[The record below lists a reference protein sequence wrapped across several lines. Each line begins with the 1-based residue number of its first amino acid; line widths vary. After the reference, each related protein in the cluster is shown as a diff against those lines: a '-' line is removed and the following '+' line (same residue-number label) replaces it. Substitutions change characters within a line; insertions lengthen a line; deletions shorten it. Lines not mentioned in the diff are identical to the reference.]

1 MRTHTISVHNFDLDH
16 TLRCGQVF
24 RWRENKNNWIGV
36 LGDSV
41 IKAKQAGN
49 RLIVESNLDMD
60 YVMSYFR
67 LNDDLDYIY
76 QCINKDAVMNEAVA
90 MYWGMRIIKQ
100 DPWECL
106 ISYVCSRQNRIEK
119 IERIVFSLSKNFG
132 DAIHFEN
139 KIFYTFPKPDE
150 IAKASLDDLK
160 KCQFRFGDRQ
170 AEEIKV
176 IAQLIS
182 EGDFCLERL
191 RELDYKSAK
200 EELISLEGVGHKV
213 ADCVLLFS
221 LDKLEAFPVDVH
233 VRRIVQRNY
242 FRNKKISDKKI
253 RKWADLYF
261 GRYAGYAQQYLF
273 YYERTKEMYVK

>member
-1 MRTHTISVHNFDLDH
+1 MKLHTLTVHNFDLDH

-24 RWRENKNNWIGV
+24 RWRENKNNWMGV
-36 LGDSV
+36 LGNSV
-41 IKAKQAGN
+41 IKAKQVGN
-49 RLIVESNLDMD
+49 HLIVESNLDMD
-60 YVMSYFR
+60 RVTSYFR
-67 LNDDLDYIY
+67 LNDDLDDIY
-76 QCINKDAVMNEAVA
+76 QCINKDAVMNEAIA
-90 MYWGMRIIKQ
+90 MYGGMRIIKQ

-132 DAIHFEN
+132 DEIQFEN

-150 IAKASLDDLK
+150 LAKANLDDLK
-160 KCQFRFGDRQ
+160 KCQFRFGDKQ
-170 AEEIKV
+170 AREVKV
-176 IAQLIS
+176 IAQLVS

-200 EELISLEGVGHKV
+200 EELMSLEGVGPKV

-233 VRRIVQRNY
+233 VRRIVQRDY
-242 FRNKKISDKKI
+242 FRNKKISDKKL
-253 RKWADLYF
+253 REWAGRYF
-261 GRYAGYAQQYLF
+261 GKHAGYAQQYLF
-273 YYERTKEMYVK
+273 YYERTKEVQK

>member
-1 MRTHTISVHNFDLDH
+1 MKTYLIPVNKFDLDH

-24 RWRENKNNWIGV
+24 RWRENKDNWIGI
-36 LGDSV
+36 LGNSV
-41 IKAKQAGN
+41 IKAKQEGDV
-49 RLIVESNLDMD
+49 LIVKSNLDMED
-60 YVMSYFR
+60 VMSYFR
-67 LNDDLDYIY
+67 LNDDLDDIS
-76 QCINKDAVMNEAVA
+76 QHINKDEVMNEAIA
-90 MYWGMRIIKQ
+90 MYGGMRIIKQ

-119 IERIVFSLSKNFG
+119 IKKIVSSLSKNFG
-132 DAIHFEN
+132 DELQFEN

-150 IAKASLDDLK
+150 IAKANLDDLK
-160 KCQFRFGDRQ
+160 KCKFRFGKRQ
-170 AEEIKV
+170 AEEIKG
-176 IAQLIS
+176 IATLIC

-221 LDKLEAFPVDVH
+221 LDKLGAFPVDVH
-233 VRRIVQRNY
+233 VRSIVKREY
-242 FRNKKISDKKI
+242 LKDEKTSDKKI
-253 RKWADLYF
+253 RDWAGRYF

-273 YYERTKEMYVK
+273 YYERTKEM